1 MWVRLANGIGAQRWE
16 TLRILATYL
25 TATLFAYLS
34 RVFWPIP
41 VTPHAVSVA
50 LKATRK
56 LASEFWRNLAA

>member
-1 MWVRLANGIGAQRWE
+1 MF
-16 TLRILATYL
+16 ATYL
-25 TATLFAYLS
+25 TASLFAYLS

-50 LKATRK
+50 LKATRN

>member
-1 MWVRLANGIGAQRWE
+1 MWVRLAGEIGAQRGE
-16 TLRILATYL
+16 ALRMFATYL
-25 TATLFAYLS
+25 TASLFAYLS

-50 LKATRK
+50 LKATRN

>member
-1 MWVRLANGIGAQRWE
+1 MF
-16 TLRILATYL
+16 ATYL
-25 TATLFAYLS
+25 TASLFAHLS

-50 LKATRK
+50 LKATRN